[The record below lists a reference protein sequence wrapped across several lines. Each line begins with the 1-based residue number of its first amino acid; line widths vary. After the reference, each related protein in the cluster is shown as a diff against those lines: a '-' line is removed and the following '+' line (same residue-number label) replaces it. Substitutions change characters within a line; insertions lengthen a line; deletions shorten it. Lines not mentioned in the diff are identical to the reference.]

1 MFKYQSPWGI
11 VSHCHN
17 HPKEMAGEGRL
28 KEDTMDDPQG
38 MSALGEKKRNW
49 VVARKREA
57 VVAEREGERRG
68 HLLSLWNMC
77 MDNSGGLWL
86 QDSCVLP
93 TLTVYLQEEPLLRSW
108 QVLWAWEQRRLPY
121 PAASVCG
128 NCYRQDSDMSSHYSS
143 SLFVFL
149 LMGSS

>member
-1 MFKYQSPWGI
+1 
-11 VSHCHN
+11 
-17 HPKEMAGEGRL
+17 
-28 KEDTMDDPQG
+28 MDDPQG

-68 HLLSLWNMC
+68 HSLSLWNMC

-93 TLTVYLQEEPLLRSW
+93 TLTVSSGRAFAEKLAGPLGMGATQAPISCSKCVW
-108 QVLWAWEQRRLPY
+108 K
-121 PAASVCG
+121 
-128 NCYRQDSDMSSHYSS
+128 
-143 SLFVFL
+143 L
-149 LMGSS
+149 L